1 MRWNLDLEVGLCRT
15 SCFLFFLLHLKQV
28 PIYFSRRGKWCNTKA
43 SHMCCGLL
51 NLTKLSIGI
60 KHISYLTDT
69 GVTLLA
75 ALNVLVN
82 TVYFALLP
90 GISSFLFDTSSF
102 WLSVVS
108 IVYSLL
114 LYHLCLSLSFAWSWW
129 FLSDPDCHS
138 YYCIKTKSSTNFIA
152 STHFL

>member
-1 MRWNLDLEVGLCRT
+1 MY
-15 SCFLFFLLHLKQV
+15 
-28 PIYFSRRGKWCNTKA
+28 YF
-43 SHMCCGLL
+43 CCAQ
-51 NLTKLSIGI
+51 
-60 KHISYLTDT
+60 SYLTDT

-114 LYHLCLSLSFAWSWW
+114 LYHLCLSLSFAWS
-129 FLSDPDCHS
+129 
-138 YYCIKTKSSTNFIA
+138 
-152 STHFL
+152 